1 MSINISLKKEDFK
14 ISSTDIDTTST
25 DISPNIS
32 TEKNISNQTSS
43 IGETIDENKK
53 LTKQEAQELRETEK
67 IWRDSFSFIKD
78 HISPSMIK
86 IDSQKLQ
93 IGDTIVRTIFTY
105 A

>member
-14 ISSTDIDTTST
+14 VSSTDIDTTLT

-67 IWRDSFSFIKD
+67 IWRLIASVD
-78 HISPSMIK
+78 
-86 IDSQKLQ
+86 
-93 IGDTIVRTIFTY
+93 